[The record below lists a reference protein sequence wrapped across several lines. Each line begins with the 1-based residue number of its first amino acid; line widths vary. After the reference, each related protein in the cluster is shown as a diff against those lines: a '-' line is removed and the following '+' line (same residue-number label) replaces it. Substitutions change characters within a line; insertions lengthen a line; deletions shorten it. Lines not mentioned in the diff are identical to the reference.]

1 MADDTA
7 AAEAPPEPLNL
18 APIAA
23 ILVIAGPVLVALSSF
38 LEWVGRNYK
47 DLETGGTLG
56 FSGFEVPAKFVIDSK
71 ANVDGAGLPIA
82 VLVLLAA
89 AIALIG
95 VLRTRAGVADLDHRR
110 RRARDPDPAGLPRAA
125 QRLHAKGQRS
135 LRRSGLRARNTVG
148 FGAVLCGFGGVVTLL
163 GTALGWFAG
172 RNSGHD

>member
-18 APIAA
+18 APIAT
-23 ILVIAGPVLVALSSF
+23 ILVIAGPVLVAISSF

-71 ANVDGAGLPIA
+71 ANVDGSGLPIA

-95 VLRTRAGVADLDHRR
+95 VLAPV
-110 RRARDPDPAGLPRAA
+110 PASRIWIIVGGGLATLIPLAFLVQLNDFMERVNEVFGD
-125 QRLHAKGQRS
+125 QGF
-135 LRRSGLRARNTVG
+135 GARNTVG